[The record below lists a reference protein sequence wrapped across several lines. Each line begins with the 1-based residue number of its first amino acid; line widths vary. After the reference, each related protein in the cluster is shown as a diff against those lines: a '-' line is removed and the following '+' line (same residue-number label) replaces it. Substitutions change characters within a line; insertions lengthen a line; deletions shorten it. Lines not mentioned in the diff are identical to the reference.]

1 MQVGKQESMRSVAPE
16 QHRLAR
22 SQAKVLLL
30 VLLSEVILLYV
41 DHPGEGHLVS
51 LILARER
58 EYLQPSMQPM
68 MLGIHRTL
76 SAQAWCMCMCMYCK
90 CMCLLD

>member
-1 MQVGKQESMRSVAPE
+1 MQMGKQESMRSVAPE

-22 SQAKVLLL
+22 SQAKIFLL

-51 LILARER
+51 LVFARER
-58 EYLQPSMQPM
+58 EHLQQLMQPT
-68 MLGIHRTL
+68 MLGIPCTL
-76 SAQAWCMCMCMYCK
+76 SAQAQCMCMCCK
-90 CMCLLD
+90 CMCMLD

>member
-1 MQVGKQESMRSVAPE
+1 MKVLSRSGTMQVGKQESVRSMAPE

-51 LILARER
+51 LIFARER
-58 EYLQPSMQPM
+58 EHLQQYTQPTN
-68 MLGIHRTL
+68 LGIHCTL
-76 SAQAWCMCMCMYCK
+76 STQA
-90 CMCLLD
+90 

>member
-1 MQVGKQESMRSVAPE
+1 MQVGRQESMRSVAPE

-51 LILARER
+51 LIFARER
-58 EYLQPSMQPM
+58 EHLQQHMQPTT
-68 MLGIHRTL
+68 LGLHCTL
-76 SAQAWCMCMCMYCK
+76 SAQA
-90 CMCLLD
+90 